1 MTIPTALAW
10 PLGCLCAIGAVHAG
24 FAIESA
30 ILTMLRA
37 LTKGITT
44 WR

>member
-10 PLGCLCAIGAVHAG
+10 PLGCLCAIGAIHAA
-24 FAIESA
+24 FAIEDA
-30 ILTMLRA
+30 LLTLFRT

>member
-1 MTIPTALAW
+1 MTIPTLYLW
-10 PLGCLCAIGAVHAG
+10 PLGCLCAIGAIHAG

-30 ILTMLRA
+30 ILTVLRT
-37 LTKGITT
+37 LSKGVAT